1 VSPSYDDGAS
11 WTTDPTFYLNPKATV
26 PTINLNP
33 KATVPTINLNTKAIA
48 LVNNL
53 NPASLN
59 HFGAVPQPT
68 R

>member
-11 WTTDPTFYLNPKATV
+11 WATV
-26 PTINLNP
+26 PTINLNLKAIALINLNP
-33 KATVPTINLNTKAIA
+33 KATVPTTNLNTKAIA
-48 LVNNL
+48 LINNL

-59 HFGAVPQPT
+59 HVGAVPQPT

>member
-11 WTTDPTFYLNPKATV
+11 WTTDPTFY
-26 PTINLNP
+26 LNP